1 MLQRPPPL
9 PMDQP
14 LTQWPRQLLQQL
26 LMHLHTIV
34 RSLARRETGVRASQ
48 VLLSDGCRPHIRLHN
63 ICMQHVAWQRIFC
76 LYWMV
81 LWCLTQNCR
90 LWSRVAQRSVAVV
103 FLWECK
109 ILSGMASW
117 NLQMLEVVC
126 QAVNHLHHTIS
137 LQVHVHMQ
145 ELSSPTRSRRRGGR
159 KSATE
164 RFPEARSS
172 QMLMVQRL
180 ICVMGGQLWRMN
192 PAHTLRARFQLSPLS
207 HHLSQLQTW
216 LLTPHSQ
223 LVVQLIEGQRQ
234 MTCSVAEKSQRRRSK
249 RVTVKL

>member
-9 PMDQP
+9 PMERYQP
-14 LTQWPRQLLQQL
+14 LTQWPMQLLQQL

-48 VLLSDGCRPHIRLHN
+48 VLLSEGTHTLTQHLHATCSLAAHLLFILDGPFK
-63 ICMQHVAWQRIFC
+63 V
-76 LYWMV
+76 
-81 LWCLTQNCR
+81 WCLTQNCR
-90 LWSRVAQRSVAVV
+90 LWSRVAQRPVAVV

-109 ILSGMASW
+109 TLSGMASW

-145 ELSSPTRSRRRGGR
+145 ELSLPTRSRRRGGR

-192 PAHTLRARFQLSPLS
+192 PAHTLRARF
-207 HHLSQLQTW
+207 
-216 LLTPHSQ
+216 
-223 LVVQLIEGQRQ
+223 
-234 MTCSVAEKSQRRRSK
+234 
-249 RVTVKL
+249 